1 MSITWR
7 CFFLVLIMM
16 SQLDR
21 DGTHGMVDNTALVDL
36 ELRKGIEDELS
47 CNLTDGHVPEI
58 ND

>member
-1 MSITWR
+1 
-7 CFFLVLIMM
+7 MM

-47 CNLTDGHVPEI
+47 CNLTDGHIPEI